1 MRRKILPGVLEDAG
15 ETLLKNMNV
24 VLIGYRGAG
33 KSTVG
38 SRLAI
43 RMGKGFVDTD
53 DLVEERQRASIR
65 DIVESYGW
73 DHFRAAEKRVIDE
86 VSHSDDF
93 IIAPGGGAVL
103 DPENVASLKK
113 NGLVIWLKADREAL
127 CRRID
132 RDSRTVG
139 SRPALTGKGALEEFG
154 EVMAIRNPF
163 YERAADAQIDTTGM
177 DLEEVVEALSAIIRE
192 KTGGLH

>member
-1 MRRKILPGVLEDAG
+1 MADRWIF
-15 ETLLKNMNV
+15 MNI

-53 DLVEERQRASIR
+53 DLVQERQGASIR

-73 DHFRAAEKRVIDE
+73 EQFRAAEKRIIEE
-86 VSHSDDF
+86 VSHRDDF

-103 DPENVASLKK
+103 DPENVASLRKK
-113 NGLVIWLKADREAL
+113 GLILWLKADREIL
-127 CRRID
+127 CQRID

-139 SRPALTGKGALEEFG
+139 SRPALTGKGAMEEFG

-163 YERAADAQIDTTGM
+163 YERAADAEIDTTGM
-177 DLEEVVEALSAIIRE
+177 DLEEVVEALLSIIRKKME
-192 KTGGLH
+192 GLDWAGIRSEQFSR

>member
-1 MRRKILPGVLEDAG
+1 
-15 ETLLKNMNV
+15 MNII
-24 VLIGYRGAG
+24 LIGYRGAG

-53 DLVEERQRASIR
+53 DLVEERQGASIR
-65 DIVESYGW
+65 DIVESHGW
-73 DHFRAAEKRVIDE
+73 GHFRALEKTIVQENSEKDNL
-86 VSHSDDF
+86 

-113 NGLVIWLKADREAL
+113 NGLIIWLKADREIL
-127 CRRID
+127 CQRID

-139 SRPALTGKGALEEFG
+139 SRPTLTGKGTMEEFG
-154 EVMAIRNPF
+154 EVMAIRHPF
-163 YERAADAQIDTTGM
+163 YERAADAEIDTTGM
-177 DLEEVVEALSAIIRE
+177 DLEEVVKALLSIIRE
-192 KTGGLH
+192 KMEGLHWAGIRSEQFSG

>member
-1 MRRKILPGVLEDAG
+1 
-15 ETLLKNMNV
+15 MNI

-33 KSTVG
+33 KSVVG

-53 DLVEERQRASIR
+53 NQVEERQGASIR

-73 DHFRAAEKRVIDE
+73 EHFRAAEKKIIEE
-86 VSHSDDF
+86 VSHNDDF

-103 DPENVASLKK
+103 DPENVVSLKK
-113 NGLVIWLKADREAL
+113 NGLIIWLKADREIL
-127 CRRID
+127 CQRID

-139 SRPALTGKGALEEFG
+139 SRPTLTGKGAMEEFG
-154 EVMAIRNPF
+154 EVMAVRNPF
-163 YERAADAQIDTTGM
+163 YEQAADAEIDTTDM
-177 DLEEVVEALSAIIRE
+177 DLEEVVEALLSTIRE
-192 KTGGLH
+192 KMGGVHWAEIRSEQFSR

>member
-1 MRRKILPGVLEDAG
+1 
-15 ETLLKNMNV
+15 MNI

-38 SRLAI
+38 AKLAI

-53 DLVEERQRASIR
+53 LLVEERQGASIR

-73 DHFRAAEKRVIDE
+73 GHFRAVEKGIIEE
-86 VSHSDDF
+86 VSHRDDL

-103 DPENVASLKK
+103 DPENVGSLRE
-113 NGLVIWLKADREAL
+113 NGLMIWLKADREIL
-127 CRRID
+127 CQRIG
-132 RDSRTVG
+132 RDARTVG
-139 SRPALTGKGALEEFG
+139 SRPTLAGKGVMEEFG

-163 YERAADAQIDTTGM
+163 YERAADAEIDTSGM
-177 DLEEVVEALSAIIRE
+177 DLEEVVEAALAVIQE
-192 KTGGLH
+192 KTGGLHWAEILSERSSG

>member
-1 MRRKILPGVLEDAG
+1 
-15 ETLLKNMNV
+15 MNI

-38 SRLAI
+38 SRLAS
-43 RMGKGFVDTD
+43 RMGKEFVDTD

-73 DHFRAAEKRVIDE
+73 DHFRAAEKRVIEE

-113 NGLVIWLKADREAL
+113 NGLIIWLKADREIL

-132 RDSRTVG
+132 RDSRTVA
-139 SRPALTGKGALEEFG
+139 SRPTLTGKGAMEEFG
-154 EVMAIRNPF
+154 EVMAVRNPF
-163 YERAADAQIDTTGM
+163 YERAADAEIDTAG
-177 DLEEVVEALSAIIRE
+177 LEVEEVVEAVLSVIQE
-192 KTGGLH
+192 KTGGLPWAEILSERNSG